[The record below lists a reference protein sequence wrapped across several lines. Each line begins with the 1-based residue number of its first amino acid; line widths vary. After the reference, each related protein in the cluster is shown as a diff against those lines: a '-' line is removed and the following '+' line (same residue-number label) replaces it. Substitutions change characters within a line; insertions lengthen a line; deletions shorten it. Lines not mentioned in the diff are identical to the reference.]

1 VPTPSPAPT
10 ARVLI
15 VGAMLILYLVW
26 GSTYLG
32 IAVAVDTIPPFIMA
46 AFRFLLAGSVLLG
59 WTLARE
65 RRSFSLPSLREVR
78 DASIVGALLL
88 GGGMGMV
95 ALGELTVPSGIAALL
110 IAMMPLWVAVF
121 GRVLLGERLPAIA
134 VGGIVVGL
142 AGVTF
147 LVWPFGG
154 GEGFDLAGIVAVLLS
169 PIFWSLGSLFS
180 AHRARQPSRPL
191 LATSIQM
198 LAGSATLAVL
208 ALLGGEWGAFRP
220 QAISMD
226 SLVAFVYLTFIGSLL
241 AFTTYV
247 WVLRKAPLPLIATY
261 AYVNPVVAVILGAI
275 ILGEAVTPRTLVAGA
290 IIVVAVAVIITA
302 RGRMRSPA
310 GTGTPSPVPPTDRA
324 AAEPTA
330 TDPAPG
336 PDESFGRDGSSARE
350 GASPASALGQHRP

>member
-1 VPTPSPAPT
+1 MA
-10 ARVLI
+10 
-15 VGAMLILYLVW
+15 ILYLVW

-32 IAVAVDTIPPFIMA
+32 IAVAVDTIPPFVMA
-46 AFRFLLAGSVLLG
+46 SFRFLLAGLVLLG

-65 RRSFSLPSLREVR
+65 RRSFTMPALRELR
-78 DASIVGALLL
+78 DSSIVGALLL

-121 GRVLLGERLPAIA
+121 GRLLLGERLPGIA

-147 LVWPFGG
+147 LVWPFGEG
-154 GEGFDLAGIVAVLLS
+154 AGFDLAGIVAVLLS

-180 AHRARQPSRPL
+180 AHRARQPARPL
-191 LATSIQM
+191 LATSVQM

-208 ALLGGEWGAFRP
+208 ALLGGEWASFQP
-220 QAISMD
+220 SAISTD
-226 SLVAFVYLTFIGSLL
+226 SIIAFVYLTFIGSLL
-241 AFTTYV
+241 AFTAYV

-261 AYVNPVVAVILGAI
+261 AYVNPVVAVALGAV
-275 ILGEAVTPRTLVAGA
+275 ILGEVVTPRTLIAGA
-290 IIVVAVAVIITA
+290 IIVIAVAVIITS

-310 GTGTPSPVPPTDRA
+310 GTGTPSPESPTSTPQPSMRATSEVPSEA
-324 AAEPTA
+324 APR
-330 TDPAPG
+330 
-336 PDESFGRDGSSARE
+336 RDVGLPRDVVA
-350 GASPASALGQHRP
+350 PASVVGQNRS

>member
-1 VPTPSPAPT
+1 MPSTPAPSGRLLV
-10 ARVLI
+10 AL
-15 VGAMLILYLVW
+15 AMLILYVVW

-32 IAVAVDTIPPFIMA
+32 IAVAVDTIPPFLMA
-46 AFRFLLAGSVLLG
+46 SFRFLLAGSVLLA

-65 RRSFSLPSLREVR
+65 RRAFAMPSLRELR
-78 DASIVGALLL
+78 DSSIVGALLL

-95 ALGELTVPSGIAALL
+95 ALGELTVPSGIAALV

-121 GRVLLGERLPAIA
+121 GRVLLGERLPGLA

-154 GEGFDLAGIVAVLLS
+154 GAGYDLAGLVAVTLS

-180 AHRARQPSRPL
+180 AHRARQPARPL

-198 LAGSATLAVL
+198 LAGSATLAIL
-208 ALLGGEWGAFRP
+208 ALFGGEWGSFRVE
-220 QAISMD
+220 AISTD
-226 SLVAFVYLTFIGSLL
+226 SIVAFVYLTFIGSLL

-261 AYVNPVVAVILGAI
+261 AYVNPVVAVALGA
-275 ILGEAVTPRTLVAGA
+275 LVLAEEVTPRTLIAGA
-290 IIVVAVAVIITA
+290 IIVFAVAVIITT
-302 RGRMRSPA
+302 RGRLRSPA
-310 GTGTPSPVPPTDRA
+310 GTGTPSPAPPPASSPADHGSGDQLLP
-324 AAEPTA
+324 EP
-330 TDPAPG
+330 
-336 PDESFGRDGSSARE
+336 
-350 GASPASALGQHRP
+350 GAPASALGQHRP